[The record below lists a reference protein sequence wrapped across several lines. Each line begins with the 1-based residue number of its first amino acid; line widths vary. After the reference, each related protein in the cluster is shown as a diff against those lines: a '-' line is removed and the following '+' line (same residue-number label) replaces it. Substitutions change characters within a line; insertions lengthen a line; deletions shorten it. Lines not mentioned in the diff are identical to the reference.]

1 MSEYSVEEILKA
13 KRIARN
19 AGYDVTLPDNK
30 IDIAKNI
37 AKEAGYSVRKKS
49 SLEQAMEV
57 ATDAGYTLRRG
68 PEAKPDNPIRH
79 VKPAPDNTKIQVKPE
94 PDNNK
99 LDDYGWAEK
108 QAAKYL

>member
-1 MSEYSVEEILKA
+1 MNEYSVEEILKA
-13 KRIARN
+13 KRVARN
-19 AGYDVTLPDNK
+19 AGYDVSLPDNK

-68 PEAKPDNPIRH
+68 PEAKPNNPIRH
-79 VKPAPDNTKIQVKPE
+79 V
-94 PDNNK
+94 NNK
-99 LDDYGWAEK
+99 LDDYGWTEK